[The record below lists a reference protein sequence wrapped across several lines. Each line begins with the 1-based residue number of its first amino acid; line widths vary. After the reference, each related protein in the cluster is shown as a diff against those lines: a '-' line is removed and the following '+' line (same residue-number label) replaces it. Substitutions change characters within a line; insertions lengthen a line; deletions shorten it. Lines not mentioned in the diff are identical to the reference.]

1 MKYPYD
7 AEHIE
12 RIYDEGYRQGYKDGY
27 EDARRQFAEED
38 DDEE

>member
-7 AEHIE
+7 AGHIE

-27 EDARRQFAEED
+27 NDAVRLMEED
-38 DDEE
+38 EDEE